1 MFATDVEIESVCRCG
16 KHISRAT
23 SEMNFPLIY
32 PSSPSPLQPLSFAVL
47 VQQSLCRKQQTH
59 MWCDGCARYRPAVS
73 EISMCACVCQIFLL
87 IFLFRKKTDEL
98 LTFHAHSV
106 LPVRLIVKRLTDFG
120 LPTGTHSILLP
131 LTEFIYIVVMRCHC
145 P

>member
-1 MFATDVEIESVCRCG
+1 MFTTNVEIESVCRCG

-47 VQQSLCRKQQTH
+47 VQQSLCHKQQTH
-59 MWCDGCARYRPAVS
+59 MWCDECARYRPAVS
-73 EISMCACVCQIFLL
+73 SEMFTCVYILLFIFL
-87 IFLFRKKTDEL
+87 LFRKKTDRL

-106 LPVRLIVKRLTDFG
+106 LPVRVIVKRHTAFG
-120 LPTGTHSILLP
+120 LPTGNCSIIL
-131 LTEFIYIVVMRCHC
+131 F
-145 P
+145 

>member
-16 KHISRAT
+16 KHICRAT

-59 MWCDGCARYRPAVS
+59 MWCDECARYRPAVS
-73 EISMCACVCQIFLL
+73 EMSTRVYQVLPFIL
-87 IFLFRKKTDEL
+87 FLFRKKTDGL
-98 LTFHAHSV
+98 LTFHTHSV
-106 LPVRLIVKRLTDFG
+106 LPVRLIVKRHTGFG
-120 LPTGTHSILLP
+120 LTTGSRSILLS
-131 LTEFIYIVVMRCHC
+131 LIELYYIL
-145 P
+145 

>member
-1 MFATDVEIESVCRCG
+1 MCRCG

-59 MWCDGCARYRPAVS
+59 MWCDECGRYRPAVS
-73 EISMCACVCQIFLL
+73 KIPTHVYTHVYQIFLL
-87 IFLFRKKTDEL
+87 IFYLFRKKTDEL

-106 LPVRLIVKRLTDFG
+106 LPVRSIVKRLTGFG
-120 LPTGTHSILLP
+120 LPTGTHNILLP
-131 LTEFIYIVVMRCHC
+131 LIEFIYVYIVVIHCHC